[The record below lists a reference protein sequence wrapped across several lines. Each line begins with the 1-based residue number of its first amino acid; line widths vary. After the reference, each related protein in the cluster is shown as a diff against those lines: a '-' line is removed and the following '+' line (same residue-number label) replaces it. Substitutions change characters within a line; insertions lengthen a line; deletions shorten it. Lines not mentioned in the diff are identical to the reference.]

1 MTVRAVNQVLTDL
14 FGGAHSVSKPSSK
27 SPAAREATASIFMT
41 ASEVA
46 RSLRIGRR
54 TLDDLVAAGAVP
66 PPIRLSRK
74 TLRWTRASVE
84 AIGRAV

>member
-1 MTVRAVNQVLTDL
+1 MSKRAIAIGT
-14 FGGAHSVSKPSSK
+14 AAIAIA
-27 SPAAREATASIFMT
+27 PAQSLFMT

-84 AIGRAV
+84 AIGSAA

>member
-1 MTVRAVNQVLTDL
+1 M
-14 FGGAHSVSKPSSK
+14 KPLSGWA
-27 SPAAREATASIFMT
+27 PMEATAMAKRVTGIAAIPPAPSLFMT

-84 AIGRAV
+84 AIGGAA